1 MCACSVTQSCP
12 ALCDPMDCSLPDSS
26 VHGIFQARILQ
37 WVAISSSRGSFR
49 PRDFIYS
56 SVYILILCLFL
67 LCKLL
72 QNVLLSKKKKKVIY
86 SLLIKKKRKYKNR
99 EGTSLVVQ
107 WLTFHLPTQGIWVQS
122 LVRELRSHMPLVQ
135 KTKV

>member
-1 MCACSVTQSCP
+1 MVLGSNPDSTIHWLYVFGGKPDNLAEPHLDQSMIACLLSCP
-12 ALCDPMDCSLPDSS
+12 TLGDPTDYSLPGSS
-26 VHGIFQARILQ
+26 VHGIFQARILE

-72 QNVLLSKKKKKVIY
+72 QNVTAK
-86 SLLIKKKRKYKNR
+86 
-99 EGTSLVVQ
+99 
-107 WLTFHLPTQGIWVQS
+107 
-122 LVRELRSHMPLVQ
+122 
-135 KTKV
+135 